1 MAEDVGKKRTPPG
14 SDDASRGGKRT
25 QELLRS
31 RGEHPLAARN
41 FWAVATAA
49 QRRRHR
55 VALSARRLASSACRA
70 VRAYQGED
78 PPGNETETAE
88 S

>member
-1 MAEDVGKKRTPPG
+1 MAEGVGKKRTPPG

-55 VALSARRLASSACRA
+55 VALSACRA